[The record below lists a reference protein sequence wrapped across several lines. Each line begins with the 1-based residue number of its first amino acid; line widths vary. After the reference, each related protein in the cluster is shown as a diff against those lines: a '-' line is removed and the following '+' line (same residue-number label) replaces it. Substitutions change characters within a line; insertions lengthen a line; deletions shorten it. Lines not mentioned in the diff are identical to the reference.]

1 MVQRLAITPVYA
13 VVAVLLVARRRA
25 AFLVPIL
32 PPLAV
37 FLTQFL
43 GLHLATG
50 QGLVILATAALM
62 IVPADPSRRV
72 QLALALAA
80 VYQVTLAWIPW
91 RPGMSVAE
99 YTERLLG

>member
-1 MVQRLAITPVYA
+1 
-13 VVAVLLVARRRA
+13 
-25 AFLVPIL
+25 
-32 PPLAV
+32 
-37 FLTQFL
+37 
-43 GLHLATG
+43 
-50 QGLVILATAALM
+50 M